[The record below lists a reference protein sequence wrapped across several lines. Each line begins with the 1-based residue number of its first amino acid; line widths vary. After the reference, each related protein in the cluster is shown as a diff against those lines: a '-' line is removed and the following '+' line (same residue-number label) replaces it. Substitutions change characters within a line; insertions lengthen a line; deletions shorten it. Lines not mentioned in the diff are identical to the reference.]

1 MRTRGLPLLL
11 PLALTAVSAAACGGA
26 DPASGITAYL
36 RVANAQFEP
45 GELTTTNVGAQEPT
59 VDMVQSNNTDVFPG
73 AQARAITGSVNGA
86 GKAVLI
92 GLAGDT
98 GHWLVPVGSPDL
110 TMVGDFT
117 FSASLSFSPLLP
129 AGQRA
134 LVFRAVDV
142 DGNVGPPESL
152 TLNVLSSATQGAL
165 VIQLVWDTDVDLDLH
180 VRIMDAAVPKTGY
193 FDVWNRAPLA
203 LPPLPNGATYTDA
216 QVAAAGKLLFD
227 SNSQCVID
235 GRNHEEVVFPGAYPS
250 GPYEVRVDTFSLC
263 AESEAHWH
271 VSAFTNPSGTPAV
284 LAAADGQS
292 MDRDTVSDHGAGA
305 GVLAFTFAPP

>member
-1 MRTRGLPLLL
+1 MRARGVSLLL
-11 PLALTAVSAAACGGA
+11 PLVLTAAACAGA
-26 DPASGITAYL
+26 DPASGLTAYL

-45 GELTTTNVGAQEPT
+45 GELTTTDVNAKEPT

-129 AGQRA
+129 AGPRA

-142 DGNVGPPESL
+142 DGAIGPPQSL
-152 TLNVLSSATQGAL
+152 SLNVLSSATEGAL

-180 VRIMDAAVPKTGY
+180 VRIMDASVPKTGY
-193 FDVWNRAPLA
+193 YDVWSRSPLA
-203 LPPLPNGATYTDA
+203 LPPLANGAMYTDA
-216 QVAAAGKLLFD
+216 QVTAAGKFLFD

-235 GRNHEEVVFPGAYPS
+235 GRNHEEVVFPGAYPK

-263 AESEAHWH
+263 AESQAHWH
-271 VSAFTNPSGTPAV
+271 VSAFTNPSGTPVV
-284 LAAADGQS
+284 LDAADGQS
-292 MDRDTVSDHGAGA
+292 MDRDTVSDHGAGS
-305 GVLAFTFAPP
+305 GLLAFTFSPP